1 MKKLGITSGIVLS
14 GAVLFGGIGTSQAHA
29 ESYSSVDASNAE
41 NIAKEVAKDNGMDPS
56 KQNFFEPKSSGDY
69 YQVEIGNKSNVGA
82 GAYRVHKDGLVEYR
96 DGGVESNPYHKV
108 GNYHFSDADSNATN
122 DSKNDTKQQQDSTN
136 VQQKQN
142 VTQQNQGNTQQNQ
155 ANPSNAS
162 EQQNAMQFNHNN
174 EQQAQAQNVK
184 QSDQSEAQQ
193 AQMLPN
199 TGQSSNSFALGVL
212 AAVLGVSVLAMRRFV
227 RQ

>member
-108 GNYHFSDADSNATN
+108 GNYHFSSADANATN
-122 DSKNDTKQQQDSTN
+122 DSKNDTNQQQDSTN
-136 VQQKQN
+136 TQQKQN
-142 VTQQNQGNTQQNQ
+142 VTQQNQ

-162 EQQNAMQFNHNN
+162 EQQNAMQFNQNN
-174 EQQAQAQNVK
+174 EQQAQNVK
-184 QSDQSEAQQ
+184 QSNQSESQQ
-193 AQMLPN
+193 AQTLPN
-199 TGQSSNSFALGVL
+199 TGQSSNSLALGVL
-212 AAVLGVSVLAMRRFV
+212 AAVLGVSVLALRRFV

>member
-96 DGGVESNPYHKV
+96 DGGVESNPYRKV
-108 GNYHFSDADSNATN
+108 GNYHFSGADANATN
-122 DSKNDTKQQQDSTN
+122 DSKNNSNQQQDATKA
-136 VQQKQN
+136 QQKQN
-142 VTQQNQGNTQQNQ
+142 VTQQNQANSSNT
-155 ANPSNAS
+155 S
-162 EQQNAMQFNHNN
+162 EQQNSMQFNQNN
-174 EQQAQAQNVK
+174 EQQAQNVK
-184 QSDQSEAQQ
+184 QSNQNEAQQ
-193 AQMLPN
+193 AQTLPN
-199 TGQSSNSFALGVL
+199 TGQSSNSVALGVL

>member
-41 NIAKEVAKDNGMDPS
+41 NIAKEVAKDNGMKPS
-56 KQNFFEPKSSGDY
+56 RQNFFEPKSNGDY
-69 YQVEIGNKSNVGA
+69 YQVEIGNKSGVGA

-96 DGGVESNPYHKV
+96 DGGVESNPYRKV
-108 GNYHFSDADSNATN
+108 GNYHFSDANSKAQHTDKNNSN
-122 DSKNDTKQQQDSTN
+122 QQQDATN
-136 VQQKQN
+136 MQQKQN
-142 VTQQNQGNTQQNQ
+142 VAQQNQ
-155 ANPSNAS
+155 ANPSNTS
-162 EQQNAMQFNHNN
+162 EQQNSMQFNQNN

-184 QSDQSEAQQ
+184 QSNQNEAQQ
-193 AQMLPN
+193 AQTLPN
-199 TGQSSNSFALGVL
+199 TGQSSNSVALGVL

>member
-82 GAYRVHKDGLVEYR
+82 EAYRVHKDGLVEYR
-96 DGGVESNPYHKV
+96 DGGVESNPYRKV
-108 GNYHFSDADSNATN
+108 GNYHFSSADANATN
-122 DSKNDTKQQQDSTN
+122 DSKNNSNQQQDATKA
-136 VQQKQN
+136 QQKQN
-142 VTQQNQGNTQQNQ
+142 VTQQNQANSSNT
-155 ANPSNAS
+155 S
-162 EQQNAMQFNHNN
+162 EQQNSMQFNQNN
-174 EQQAQAQNVK
+174 EQQAQNVK
-184 QSDQSEAQQ
+184 QSNQNEAQQ
-193 AQMLPN
+193 AQTLPN
-199 TGQSSNSFALGVL
+199 TGQSSNSVALGVL

>member
-96 DGGVESNPYHKV
+96 DGGVESNPYRKV
-108 GNYHFSDADSNATN
+108 GNYHFSDANSKAQHTDKNNSN
-122 DSKNDTKQQQDSTN
+122 QQQDATN
-136 VQQKQN
+136 MQQKQN
-142 VTQQNQGNTQQNQ
+142 VAQQNQ
-155 ANPSNAS
+155 ANPSNTS
-162 EQQNAMQFNHNN
+162 EQQNSMQFNQNN

-184 QSDQSEAQQ
+184 QSNQNEAQQ
-193 AQMLPN
+193 AQTLPN
-199 TGQSSNSFALGVL
+199 TGQSSNSVALGVL

>member
-1 MKKLGITSGIVLS
+1 MKKLGITSGIILS

-96 DGGVESNPYHKV
+96 DGGVESNPYRKV
-108 GNYHFSDADSNATN
+108 GNYHFSDVNSKAQHNDKNNSN
-122 DSKNDTKQQQDSTN
+122 QQQDSTN
-136 VQQKQN
+136 MQQKQN
-142 VTQQNQGNTQQNQ
+142 VAQQNQ
-155 ANPSNAS
+155 ANPSNTS
-162 EQQNAMQFNHNN
+162 EQQNSMQFNQNN
-174 EQQAQAQNVK
+174 EQQVQAQNVK
-184 QSDQSEAQQ
+184 QSNQNEATQ
-193 AQMLPN
+193 AQTLPN
-199 TGQSSNSFALGVL
+199 TGQSSNSVALGVL

>member
-96 DGGVESNPYHKV
+96 DGGVESNPYRKV
-108 GNYHFSDADSNATN
+108 GNYHFSSADANATN
-122 DSKNDTKQQQDSTN
+122 DSKNNSNQQQDATKA
-136 VQQKQN
+136 QQKQN
-142 VTQQNQGNTQQNQ
+142 VTQQNQANSSNT
-155 ANPSNAS
+155 S
-162 EQQNAMQFNHNN
+162 EQQNSMQFNQNN
-174 EQQAQAQNVK
+174 EQQAQNVK
-184 QSDQSEAQQ
+184 QSNQNEAQQ
-193 AQMLPN
+193 AQTLPN
-199 TGQSSNSFALGVL
+199 TGQSSNSLALGVL

>member
-96 DGGVESNPYHKV
+96 DGGVESNPYRKV
-108 GNYHFSDADSNATN
+108 GNYRFSSADANATN
-122 DSKNDTKQQQDSTN
+122 DSKNNSNQQQDATKA
-136 VQQKQN
+136 QQKQN
-142 VTQQNQGNTQQNQ
+142 VTQQNQANSSNT
-155 ANPSNAS
+155 S
-162 EQQNAMQFNHNN
+162 EQQNSMQFNQNN
-174 EQQAQAQNVK
+174 EQQAQNVK
-184 QSDQSEAQQ
+184 QSNQNEAQQ
-193 AQMLPN
+193 AQTLPN
-199 TGQSSNSFALGVL
+199 TGQSSNSVALGVL

>member
-29 ESYSSVDASNAE
+29 ESYSSVDASNEE

-96 DGGVESNPYHKV
+96 DGGVESNPYRKV
-108 GNYHFSDADSNATN
+108 GNYHFSDADANTTN
-122 DSKNDTKQQQDSTN
+122 DSKNDTNQQQDSTN
-136 VQQKQN
+136 TQQKQN
-142 VTQQNQGNTQQNQ
+142 VTQQNQ

-162 EQQNAMQFNHNN
+162 QQQNAMQFNQNN

-184 QSDQSEAQQ
+184 QTDQSEAQQ
-193 AQMLPN
+193 AQALPN
-199 TGQSSNSFALGVL
+199 TGQSSNSLALGVL
-212 AAVLGVSVLAMRRFV
+212 AAVLGVSVLAMRRFI

>member
-108 GNYHFSDADSNATN
+108 GNYHFSDADANTTN
-122 DSKNDTKQQQDSTN
+122 DSKNDTNQQQDSTN
-136 VQQKQN
+136 TQQKQN
-142 VTQQNQGNTQQNQ
+142 VTQQNQ

-162 EQQNAMQFNHNN
+162 QQQNAMQFNQNN
-174 EQQAQAQNVK
+174 EQQAQA
-184 QSDQSEAQQ
+184 
-193 AQMLPN
+193 LPN
-199 TGQSSNSFALGVL
+199 TGQSSNSLALGVL
-212 AAVLGVSVLAMRRFV
+212 AAVLGVSVLAMRRFI

>member
-96 DGGVESNPYHKV
+96 DGGVESNPYRKV
-108 GNYHFSDADSNATN
+108 GNYHFSSADANATN
-122 DSKNDTKQQQDSTN
+122 DSKNNSNQQQDATKA
-136 VQQKQN
+136 QQKQN
-142 VTQQNQGNTQQNQ
+142 VTQQNQANSSNT
-155 ANPSNAS
+155 S
-162 EQQNAMQFNHNN
+162 EQQNSMQFNQNN
-174 EQQAQAQNVK
+174 EQQAQNVK
-184 QSDQSEAQQ
+184 QSNQNEAQQ
-193 AQMLPN
+193 AQTLPN
-199 TGQSSNSFALGVL
+199 TGQSSNSVALGVL

>member
-29 ESYSSVDASNAE
+29 ESYSSVDASDAE

-96 DGGVESNPYHKV
+96 DGGVESNPYRKV
-108 GNYHFSDADSNATN
+108 GNYHFSSADANATN
-122 DSKNDTKQQQDSTN
+122 DSKNNSNQQQDATKA
-136 VQQKQN
+136 QQKQN
-142 VTQQNQGNTQQNQ
+142 VTQQNQANSSNT
-155 ANPSNAS
+155 S
-162 EQQNAMQFNHNN
+162 EQQNSMQFNQNN
-174 EQQAQAQNVK
+174 EQQAQNVK
-184 QSDQSEAQQ
+184 QSNQNEAQQ
-193 AQMLPN
+193 AQTLPN
-199 TGQSSNSFALGVL
+199 TGQSSNSVALGVL

>member
-122 DSKNDTKQQQDSTN
+122 DSKNDTNQQQDSTN
-136 VQQKQN
+136 AQQKQN
-142 VTQQNQGNTQQNQ
+142 VTQQNQ

-162 EQQNAMQFNHNN
+162 EQQNAMQFNQNN
-174 EQQAQAQNVK
+174 EQQAQNVK

-193 AQMLPN
+193 AQTLPN
-199 TGQSSNSFALGVL
+199 TGQSSNSLALGVL

>member
-1 MKKLGITSGIVLS
+1 MKKLGITSEIVLS

-96 DGGVESNPYHKV
+96 DGGVESNPYRKV

-122 DSKNDTKQQQDSTN
+122 DSKNNSNQQQDATKA
-136 VQQKQN
+136 QQKQ
-142 VTQQNQGNTQQNQ
+142 
-155 ANPSNAS
+155 ANSSNAS
-162 EQQNAMQFNHNN
+162 EQQNSMQFNQNN
-174 EQQAQAQNVK
+174 EQQAQAQNVQ
-184 QSDQSEAQQ
+184 QSNQSEAQQ
-193 AQMLPN
+193 AQTLPN
-199 TGQSSNSFALGVL
+199 TGQSSNSVALGVL

>member
-29 ESYSSVDASNAE
+29 ECYSSVDASNAE

-96 DGGVESNPYHKV
+96 DGGVESNPYRKV
-108 GNYHFSDADSNATN
+108 GNYHFSSADANATN
-122 DSKNDTKQQQDSTN
+122 DSKNNSNQQQDATKA
-136 VQQKQN
+136 QQKQN
-142 VTQQNQGNTQQNQ
+142 VTQQNQANSSNT
-155 ANPSNAS
+155 S
-162 EQQNAMQFNHNN
+162 EQQNSMQFNQNN
-174 EQQAQAQNVK
+174 EQQAQNVK
-184 QSDQSEAQQ
+184 QSNQNEAQQ
-193 AQMLPN
+193 AQTLPN
-199 TGQSSNSFALGVL
+199 TGQSSNSVALGVL